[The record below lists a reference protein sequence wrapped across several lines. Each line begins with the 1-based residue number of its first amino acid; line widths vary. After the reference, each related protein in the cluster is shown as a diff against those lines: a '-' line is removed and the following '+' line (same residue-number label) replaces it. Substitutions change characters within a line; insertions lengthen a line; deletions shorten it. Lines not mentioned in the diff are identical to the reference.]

1 AAPTSL
7 ERGSA
12 PSPFP
17 FPVGGWH
24 ARSGV
29 SLTRLLSFTCRC
41 RAAPASRRASE
52 RSLPR
57 FDPPPPR
64 CGATAT
70 TTNLPRPR
78 DRTTLPPRSRGS
90 SRSELRRAPL
100 RSALLCHALL
110 PPNAASGRASPA
122 VSR

>member
-1 AAPTSL
+1 IRTVAAAPTSL

-12 PSPFP
+12 PFPFP

-29 SLTRLLSFTCRC
+29 SLTRLLALL
-41 RAAPASRRASE
+41 AAAALPRQASE

-64 CGATAT
+64 CGASAT

-78 DRTTLPPRSRGS
+78 DRTSLPPRSRGS
-90 SRSELRRAPL
+90 SRSDLRRSPL

-110 PPNAASGRASPA
+110 APNAASGRSGAG
-122 VSR
+122 